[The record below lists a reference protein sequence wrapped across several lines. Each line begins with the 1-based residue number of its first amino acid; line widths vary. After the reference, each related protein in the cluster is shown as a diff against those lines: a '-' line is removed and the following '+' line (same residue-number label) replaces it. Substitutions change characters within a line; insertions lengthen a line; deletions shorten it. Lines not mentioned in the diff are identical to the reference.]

1 VLSAAGAGPSTLWYA
16 TRATGVIALV
26 LLTATLVLG
35 VAGTAR
41 FATQRWPRVVTGG
54 LHRNLSLL
62 VVGFVGAH
70 IVTAVLDSYV
80 QISWISAVIPL
91 TSSYRPVWLG
101 LGAIAFDMLLALVLT
116 SLIRDRLGYR
126 AWRAVHWLAYA
137 CWPIAL
143 WHGLGTGTDSRLTW
157 LLGLDA
163 VCVAAVACA
172 VWWRISLQERQLGRI
187 PVLLAI
193 GAVPLITIVFVLAGP
208 LRPGWARRAGTP
220 VALLGAA
227 HGVTGQGGAQGV
239 SGQGAAL
246 PTNSPFRGHVTRTR
260 GPAADETTITVAG
273 QTGGS
278 PREYLRIIL
287 QGRPDGS
294 GIALSAGS
302 VHIGPDSSASSY
314 LGPVVLLDGQQLS
327 AALRSTA
334 GSAVQAEITLVIH
347 GSTATGRLSLQD
359 GGPA

>member
-1 VLSAAGAGPSTLWYA
+1 MTGPSTLWYA
-16 TRATGVIALV
+16 TRATGVVALI

-41 FATQRWPRVVTGG
+41 LAAAHWPRVVTAG

-70 IVTAVLDSYV
+70 ILTTVLDSYAP
-80 QISWISAVIPL
+80 IGWISAVVPY
-91 TSSYRPVWLG
+91 TSSYRPLWIS
-101 LGAIAFDMLLALVLT
+101 LGATAFDMLLALLVT
-116 SLIRDRLGYR
+116 SLIRERLGYR

-163 VCVAAVACA
+163 VCVAAVAGA
-172 VWWRISLQERQLGRI
+172 VWWRISLPERQLGTIR
-187 PVLLAI
+187 VLLAI
-193 GAVPLITIVFVLAGP
+193 GAVPLITAVFVLVGP

-227 HGVTGQGGAQGV
+227 AAHQAAGPGGA
-239 SGQGAAL
+239 L
-246 PTNSPFRGHVTRTR
+246 PADSRFRGHVTRTR
-260 GPAADETTITVAG
+260 GPSDHQTTITVAG
-273 QTGGS
+273 RTSGS
-278 PREYLRIIL
+278 PREYLRITL

-294 GIALSAGS
+294 GVALSRGS
-302 VHIGPDSSASSY
+302 VRIGPDSSASSY
-314 LGPVVLLDGQQLS
+314 LGPVVLLDGQRLS
-327 AALRSTA
+327 AALRSPT
-334 GSAVQAEITLVIH
+334 GSAVQAQITLVIH
-347 GSTATGRLSLQD
+347 GSTATGRLSLRA